1 MPVAIPRN
9 LRLGLI
15 EPKDAIAAF
24 QRKHLLLPSFRWDDV
39 YAQEHAR
46 GVAVAGVMKWDV
58 LQAFADEIA
67 LTIADGGDLRAF
79 SRRVQA
85 MLEKKGMWGDVE
97 IKDPA
102 TGELRTTKFDKKRL
116 ELIFDVNTRQAY
128 STGRW
133 KRIEANK
140 ARQPFVMYRTMDD
153 GRVRLLHSQWHGLVL
168 PVESPFWDAHYPP
181 NGWRCRCTAFA
192 VSEKDIAR
200 FAATGMKIKREASPV
215 VLREYVNKRTEVI
228 TRVPVGIDPGFEC
241 NPGKRMLAGLLKNE
255 MPKGALSFTGQPL
268 QAHSRL
274 PPPRPVP
281 SNWLL
286 DDELSAEEYLDKFLQ
301 MFDGEAVFTDVT
313 GNQLV
318 IDRELFVDRASGD
331 LKIMQNKRHL
341 FLRFI
346 AETIK
351 RPDEIWMK
359 EEYQFKEKRWVVRRR
374 YIARF
379 QVEGST
385 RPVLSVFEE
394 GPSGWIGKT
403 GYQTK
408 TEADFGVNP
417 QPSDKSI
424 DPKLHAEDRAGTL
437 VYARVG
443 P

>member
-15 EPKDAIAAF
+15 EPEDAVAAF
-24 QRKHLLLPSFRWDDV
+24 ERKHLLLPSFLWGDV

-140 ARQPFVMYRTMDD
+140 ARQPLVMYRTMDD
-153 GRVRLLHSQWHGLVL
+153 GRVRLLHSQWHGVVL

-200 FAATGMKIKREASPV
+200 FAATGMKIKREAPPV
-215 VLREYVNKRTEVI
+215 VLREYVNKRTGVI
-228 TRVPVGIDPGFEC
+228 THVPAGIDPGFEY
-241 NPGKRMLAGLLKNE
+241 NSGRRLYLGLTQQEQAPGTFKFQAAAMEPHTRLPVARPIDASML
-255 MPKGALSFTGQPL
+255 MPKG
-268 QAHSRL
+268 L
-274 PPPRPVP
+274 P
-281 SNWLL
+281 
-286 DDELSAEEYLDKFLQ
+286 DAEYLAAFKAA
-301 MFDGEAVFTDVT
+301 FDNKPVFTDVT
-313 GNQLV
+313 GDTLLINDDFFRA
-318 IDRELFVDRASGD
+318 IDGTGKVQKRGRE
-331 LKIMQNKRHL
+331 Q
-341 FLRFI
+341 FI
-346 AETIK
+346 KLIALAIQS
-351 RPDEIWMK
+351 PDEIWMLEGFHVALK
-359 EEYQFKEKRWVVRRR
+359 KNMLRRR

-379 QVEGST
+379 LVDGDPK
-385 RPVLSVFEE
+385 PVLAVLELD
-394 GPSGWIGKT
+394 GKTWTGVT
-403 GYQTK
+403 GYQA
-408 TEADFGVNP
+408 EADSYDAAMLVN
-417 QPSDKSI
+417 
-424 DPKLHAEDRAGTL
+424 ARMGER
-437 VYARVG
+437 VYARVK
-443 P
+443 

>member
-24 QRKHLLLPSFRWDDV
+24 ERKHLLLPSFRWEDV
-39 YAQEHAR
+39 YAQEHTR

-85 MLEKKGMWGDVE
+85 VLEKKGMWGDVE
-97 IKDPA
+97 IKDPI
-102 TGELRTTKFDKKRL
+102 TGEQRTTKFDKKRL

-200 FAATGMKIKREASPV
+200 FAATGMKIKREAPSV
-215 VLREYVNKRTEVI
+215 MLREYVNKRTGSIEY
-228 TRVPVGIDPGFEC
+228 VPEGIDPGFEY
-241 NPGKRMLAGLLKNE
+241 NPGKRLFLGLSKKEVQAGVLRDLPAPTNGLTPMLR
-255 MPKGALSFTGQPL
+255 MPA
-268 QAHSRL
+268 
-274 PPPRPVP
+274 PRPVADSMLMEAGLP
-281 SNWLL
+281 EAHYLQAFFDAFKNEPEFADVMGDVLL
-286 DDELSAEEYLDKFLQ
+286 ITDELFKDKRGTSKAMRRSREQ
-301 MFDGEAVFTDVT
+301 YTR
-313 GNQLV
+313 LV
-318 IDRELFVDRASGD
+318 ALAI
-331 LKIMQNKRHL
+331 QQ
-341 FLRFI
+341 
-346 AETIK
+346 
-351 RPDEIWMK
+351 PDEIWMLMADK
-359 EEYQFKEKRWVVRRR
+359 DGRPLPVLRKR

-379 QVEGST
+379 NIVGQTKPIIAVY
-385 RPVLSVFEE
+385 EE
-394 GPSGWIGKT
+394 GQDGWQGIT
-403 GYQTK
+403 GYQAD
-408 TEADFGVNP
+408 TEL
-417 QPSDKSI
+417 S
-424 DPKLHAEDRAGTL
+424 AEQL
-437 VYARVG
+437 LARTRTGERMYVRVK
-443 P
+443 

>member
-24 QRKHLLLPSFRWDDV
+24 ERKHLLLPSFRWDDV

-79 SRRVQA
+79 SQRLQA
-85 MLEKKGMWGDVE
+85 MLEKKGMWGDVQ
-97 IKDPA
+97 ITDPD

-168 PVESPFWDAHYPP
+168 PVESPFWDPHYPP

-200 FAATGMKIKREASPV
+200 FAATGMKIKREAPDV
-215 VLREYVNKRTEVI
+215 VLREFRNKRTGAI
-228 TRVPVGIDPGFEC
+228 DQVPNGIDPGFET
-241 NPGKRMLAGLLKNE
+241 NPGKRQFAGLSQREIQAGVLRDIAPQANGLTPLLR
-255 MPKGALSFTGQPL
+255 MPV
-268 QAHSRL
+268 
-274 PPPRPVP
+274 PRPVSAGMLMKAGLP
-281 SNWLL
+281 EASYLQAFFDAFKN
-286 DDELSAEEYLDKFLQ
+286 ELE
-301 MFDGEAVFTDVT
+301 FTDVMGDVLLIT
-313 GNQLV
+313 
-318 IDRELFVDRASGD
+318 DELFKD
-331 LKIMQNKRHL
+331 KRGTSKAMRRSREEYTRL
-341 FLRFI
+341 VALAI
-346 AETIK
+346 QQ
-351 RPDEIWMK
+351 PDEIWMLTMDK
-359 EEYQFKEKRWVVRRR
+359 DGRPLLVLRKR

-379 QVEGST
+379 TVVGQT
-385 RPVLSVFEE
+385 KPVIAVYEE
-394 GPSGWIGKT
+394 GQDGWQGIT
-403 GYQTK
+403 GYQAD
-408 TEADFGVNP
+408 TEL
-417 QPSDKSI
+417 S
-424 DPKLHAEDRAGTL
+424 AEQL
-437 VYARVG
+437 LARTRTGERMYVRVK
-443 P
+443 